1 MGNSQS
7 KSEKSDPKLR
17 EAPDPSKPNYK
28 SLLHQWNAATDR
40 IKTLESKIE
49 QLSPIASDK
58 IDAREYE
65 TIGSQRTDLDS
76 SQSTQR
82 FQPSVLHSQRPDRID
97 GAPPDPIVRVR
108 RRRRSKVSVWRKW
121 AQKSVASLFQ
131 F

>member
-7 KSEKSDPKLR
+7 KSKKSDSKLGPV
-17 EAPDPSKPNYK
+17 PDPSKPNYK
-28 SLLHQWNAATDR
+28 SLLHQWTAATER

-49 QLSPIASDK
+49 EISPITSDRT
-58 IDAREYE
+58 DAREYDS
-65 TIGSQRTDLDS
+65 IGSQRTDLAF

-82 FQPSVLHSQRPDRID
+82 FQPSVLHYQRPDRID